1 MEISS
6 WEDEPAAG
14 YESMRQDK
22 SAVAAGRRQP
32 SDRARWR
39 AAELDYKAPA
49 GQGATMTAGRTMAG
63 SRTHDGRARR
73 LVSRTRRQGT
83 GWAGSDGW
91 AGRDGQDAGHTTA
104 GLAEA
109 DGGGAAG

>member
-32 SDRARWR
+32 SDRVRWL
-39 AAELDYKAPA
+39 AAELDDK
-49 GQGATMTAGRTMAG
+49 GGRQQNSTT
-63 SRTHDGRARR
+63 RHRLGRARR
-73 LVSRTRRQGT
+73 
-83 GWAGSDGW
+83 
-91 AGRDGQDAGHTTA
+91 
-104 GLAEA
+104 
-109 DGGGAAG
+109 